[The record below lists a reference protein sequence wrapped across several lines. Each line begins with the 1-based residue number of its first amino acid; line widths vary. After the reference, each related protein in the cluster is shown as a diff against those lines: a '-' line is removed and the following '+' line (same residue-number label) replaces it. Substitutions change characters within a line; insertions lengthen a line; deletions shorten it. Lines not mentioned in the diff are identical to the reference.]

1 MLSSVLV
8 CGGTSLLLKK
18 LPVSVSK
25 AAALAF
31 LAIGGFLAFGPLGL
45 LAGGAGA

>member
-1 MLSSVLV
+1 MV
-8 CGGTSLLLKK
+8 CGGSHLLLKK

-25 AAALAF
+25 AAAVAF